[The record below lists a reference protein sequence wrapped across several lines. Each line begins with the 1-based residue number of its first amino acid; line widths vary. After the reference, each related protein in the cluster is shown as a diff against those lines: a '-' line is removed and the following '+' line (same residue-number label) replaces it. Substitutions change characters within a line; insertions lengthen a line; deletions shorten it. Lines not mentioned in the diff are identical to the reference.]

1 MKRKIIISNK
11 EFTMPKMSIDTY
23 TEYLDIAEQIDT
35 HPRYTKQDIEIMEM
49 FVCKA
54 YGDQF
59 TVEELKNPE
68 TGLDAAGLILEF
80 QFIDAGIGEELTKRM
95 EKIEKIS
102 EWQVIPEIEVTCSG
116 KRYFINSITVE
127 QYKKYVSLME
137 KNSTEKISGVMFFNT
152 KIMQE
157 LFENELTLAEIGE
170 IDAIDFLTA
179 IKTVHFVMQNIIAE
193 KLLNIVEVEQVEKEK
208 SAFDEYDRENG
219 YEDELE
225 EPEENQWK
233 VCGEI
238 VDRVVKIA
246 IRLLKNSYS
255 QCMKENI
262 VTLLEYLRFEL
273 DTINENQ

>member
-1 MKRKIIISNK
+1 M
-11 EFTMPKMSIDTY
+11 
-23 TEYLDIAEQIDT
+23 
-35 HPRYTKQDIEIMEM
+35 
-49 FVCKA
+49 
-54 YGDQF
+54 
-59 TVEELKNPE
+59 
-68 TGLDAAGLILEF
+68 
-80 QFIDAGIGEELTKRM
+80 
-95 EKIEKIS
+95 
-102 EWQVIPEIEVTCSG
+102 IPEIEVTCSG

-127 QYKKYVSLME
+127 QYKKYISLME
-137 KNSTEKISGVMFFNT
+137 KNHTEKISGVMFFNT

-219 YEDELE
+219 YEDEPE

-262 VTLLEYLRFEL
+262 VTLLEYLHFEL

>member
-1 MKRKIIISNK
+1 M
-11 EFTMPKMSIDTY
+11 
-23 TEYLDIAEQIDT
+23 
-35 HPRYTKQDIEIMEM
+35 
-49 FVCKA
+49 
-54 YGDQF
+54 
-59 TVEELKNPE
+59 
-68 TGLDAAGLILEF
+68 
-80 QFIDAGIGEELTKRM
+80 
-95 EKIEKIS
+95 
-102 EWQVIPEIEVTCSG
+102 IPEIEVTCSG

-127 QYKKYVSLME
+127 QYKKYISRME
-137 KNSTEKISGVMFFNT
+137 KNHTEKISGVMFFNT

-219 YEDELE
+219 YEDEPE

-238 VDRVVKIA
+238 VNRVVKIA

-262 VTLLEYLRFEL
+262 VTLLEYLHFEL

>member
-1 MKRKIIISNK
+1 
-11 EFTMPKMSIDTY
+11 
-23 TEYLDIAEQIDT
+23 
-35 HPRYTKQDIEIMEM
+35 
-49 FVCKA
+49 
-54 YGDQF
+54 
-59 TVEELKNPE
+59 
-68 TGLDAAGLILEF
+68 
-80 QFIDAGIGEELTKRM
+80 
-95 EKIEKIS
+95 
-102 EWQVIPEIEVTCSG
+102 
-116 KRYFINSITVE
+116 
-127 QYKKYVSLME
+127 ME

-170 IDAIDFLTA
+170 IDAINFLTA